1 MKTSPPAAA
10 ENFNGAPFIPAA
22 LDDAGLTPAQFR
34 IFCRICRRGDCTES
48 VPRMATACGLER
60 KTVWAAIRTLTARG
74 MIRRVKRFGA
84 TSLLVATSPN
94 AWAKPVPNGSPSRL
108 AIRAGK
114 RDATRPVCL
123 PDNPSRLP
131 AHKGSP
137 FEGSPSK
144 VAQSAGASAK
154 PTWEQVKA
162 EAQRSG
168 KPEIVAQD
176 WFWEMEGCGWID
188 AEHRPVK
195 NWRRMLA
202 TLEPREWM
210 RPKLNA
216 KAAPAAAA
224 TPAATAP
231 EPEPDPTPTPTP
243 TPAPEPEPDTAPT
256 GKAYDLKAEAAK
268 LKAEIEGSQPTG
280 AERFGQLVR
289 ESQGKPTHEPPTL
302 EAAKAFAAGLRKGAE
317 PIGAEWFAEHG
328 EDARW
333 QSQDWRKHAAKFV
346 LERHERARHEP

>member
-1 MKTSPPAAA
+1 MSAPDD
-10 ENFNGAPFIPAA
+10 FDGAPFIPAA

-74 MIRRVKRFGA
+74 MVRRVKRFGA

-108 AIRAGK
+108 PARVAK

-188 AEHRPVK
+188 ANGRPVK
-195 NWRRMLA
+195 NWPRLLA
-202 TLEPREWM
+202 SQKPKDWM
-210 RPKLNA
+210 RPMLNA
-216 KAAPAAAA
+216 KAAPAPEPAAAA

-231 EPEPDPTPTPTP
+231 EPEPDPTTATE
-243 TPAPEPEPDTAPT
+243 ADTAPT
-256 GKAYDLKAEAAK
+256 GKPYNLKAEAAK
-268 LKAEIEGSQPTG
+268 LKAEIEGGQPDG

-317 PIGAEWFAEHG
+317 SIGAEWFAEHG